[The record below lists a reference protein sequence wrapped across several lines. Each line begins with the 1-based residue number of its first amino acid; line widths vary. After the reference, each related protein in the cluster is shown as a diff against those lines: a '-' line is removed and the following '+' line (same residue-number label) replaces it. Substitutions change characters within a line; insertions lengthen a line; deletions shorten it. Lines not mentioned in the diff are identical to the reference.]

1 MSDLNTAGSFNG
13 MLFNHADYQVMCN
26 KIEAL
31 WQEQWFKDAVMAK
44 WNTLYGDSKTT
55 DLLALLTAKIDALA
69 TEIAQ
74 TKADNYASTANG
86 GAGWTL
92 DGDYSSAVK
101 AIKDY
106 LTQRFVYLDTKFKE
120 LTANETYEM
129 GDVNMDGSVDVTD
142 VVIVIDYVLDST
154 DASAEYGVQTYGD
167 MNSDGSVDISDVVAI
182 VNKILGVNTQY

>member
-1 MSDLNTAGSFNG
+1 

-31 WQEQWFKDAVMAK
+31 WQEQWFKDAVLAK

-55 DLLALLTAKIDALA
+55 DLLASLTAKIDALA

-74 TKADNYASTANG
+74 TQADNYATKANG

-92 DGDYSSAVK
+92 DGDYSSVVQ

-106 LTQRFVYLDTKFKE
+106 LNQRFVYLDTKFKE
-120 LTANETYEM
+120 LTANEAYEM

-154 DASAEYGVQTYGD
+154 DASAEYGVLTYGD
-167 MNSDGSVDISDVVAI
+167 MNSDSSVDISDVVAI
-182 VNKILGVNTQY
+182 VNKILGVNT